1 MSMNSPE
8 VNVVVAYHSGFGHT
22 ARQAAAV
29 AEGALE
35 VDGVKAQA
43 LPVDAPDEALWDSLA
58 AADAIVFGSPTYMGG
73 PSAAFRAFAETSA
86 RLMQDGMRWR
96 DKIAAGFTCS
106 GSMSGDKL
114 NTLMDLAVF
123 AAQHGMIWVGVARL
137 AGWNHSYSS
146 IEDLNRLGG
155 WLGAMAQAD
164 ADQPPELVPPEA
176 DLRTAQELGHR
187 VAEVARRHRLGACA
201 PAAEVPAG

>member
-1 MSMNSPE
+1 MSMNSTE
-8 VNVVVAYHSGFGHT
+8 VSVVVAYHSGYGHT

-29 AEGALE
+29 AEGA
-35 VDGVKAQA
+35 VGVPGVKADA
-43 LPVDAPDEALWDSLA
+43 LPVDAPDDALWASLA

-86 RLMQDGMRWR
+86 HVMQDGMRWR

-106 GSMSGDKL
+106 GSMNGDKL

-123 AAQHGMIWVGVARL
+123 AAQHGMIWVGLGRL

-155 WLGAMAQAD
+155 WLGAMAQAN
-164 ADQPPELVPPEA
+164 ADQPPELVPPET
-176 DLRTAQELGHR
+176 DLRTARDLGRR
-187 VAEVARRHRLGACA
+187 VAEVALRHRLGAR
-201 PAAEVPAG
+201 AAAA